1 MLWKI
6 HRWLIRLIVGRVRV
20 MANLNVI
27 DGVVQVDDGRAYIWC
42 SEFTKSKGP
51 VFQVGPDSVFFI
63 TDSKVHGSTKVE
75 YTE

>member
-1 MLWKI
+1 MFWKI
-6 HRWLIRLIVGRVRV
+6 RCWLIRLIVGRVQV
-20 MANLNVI
+20 MANLNVM
-27 DGVVQVDDGRAYIWC
+27 DGVVQVDGRAYIWR

-63 TDSKVHGSTKVE
+63 ADSKVHGFTKVE

>member
-1 MLWKI
+1 MLWKLR
-6 HRWLIRLIVGRVRV
+6 RWLIRLVVGRVQV
-20 MANLNVI
+20 MANLKVM
-27 DGVVQVDDGRAYIWC
+27 DGVVQVDDSRAYIWS

-63 TDSKVHGSTKVE
+63 ADSKVHGVTKVG